1 MIKLDDY
8 TLIIGESA
16 INELRL
22 LAMSLRGK
30 TIQHVNSAKV
40 GGGVA
45 EILNRLIPLAQDLE
59 LDIRWDVIKGDNGF
73 FQVTKKFHN
82 ALHGHP
88 EKITKNDFEIFM
100 ATGQKNIKEFE
111 ITGDIVFIHDPQPI
125 TLIKTK
131 SSHPKR
137 KWAWR
142 CHIDISRANEKVWK
156 FLRQF
161 VVKYDAT
168 VFHSAIFTRNLPN
181 KQFLIPPSI
190 DPLSDKNKELSPEYI
205 NQVMAKHKIPRDKPI
220 ISQFSRYDY
229 MKDPIGVIE
238 TYRLVKKYHDCR
250 LILSGGAA
258 SDDPEGAK
266 ILADTKER
274 AGHDP
279 DIHLLL
285 MPPGT
290 DTEVNAL
297 QRGSDIIIQKSL
309 REGFALSV
317 TEALWKSKPVVASA
331 VGGIPL
337 QVIDGY
343 SGLLCHS
350 IEGAAFKIKELLSNP
365 DYARQLGKNAREHV
379 RQNFL
384 LTRHLRNHLLLFLS
398 LYHDSNMIQLTH
410 QA

>member
-1 MIKLDDY
+1 MAKIDDY
-8 TLIIGESA
+8 TLIVGESA

-22 LAMSLRGK
+22 LAMALRGK
-30 TIQHVNSAKV
+30 VIQHVNSARV

-45 EILNRLIPLAQDLE
+45 EILSRLVPLARDLG
-59 LDIRWDVIKGDNGF
+59 LDVRWDVIQGNNGF

-88 EKITKNDFEIFM
+88 EKITERDFEIFM
-100 ATGQKNIKEFE
+100 DTSRKNIEEFE
-111 ITGDIVFIHDPQPI
+111 LTGDIVFIHDPQPI
-125 TLIKTK
+125 ALIDRK
-131 SSHPKR
+131 SSYPKK
-137 KWAWR
+137 KWVWR
-142 CHIDISRANEKVWK
+142 CHIDISHANQAVWGFLEK
-156 FLRQF
+156 F
-161 VVKYDAT
+161 VVKYDTT
-168 VFHSAIFTRNLPN
+168 VFSSAIFTRNLPN
-181 KQFLIPPSI
+181 QQILITPSI
-190 DPLSDKNKELSPEYI
+190 DPLSDKNKELPPEFI
-205 NQVMAKHKIPRDKPI
+205 NEVLNKHNIPRDKPI

-229 MKDPIGVIE
+229 LKDPVGVIE
-238 TYRLVKKYHDCR
+238 TYRQVKKYHDCR
-250 LILSGGAA
+250 LLISGGAA

-266 ILADTKER
+266 VLAETKEK
-274 AGHDP
+274 AGNDP

-290 DTEVNAL
+290 DLEVNAL
-297 QRGSDIIIQKSL
+297 QRASTIIIQKSL

-337 QVIDGY
+337 QVIDRY

-365 DYARQLGKNAREHV
+365 EYARQLGKNAREHV

-398 LYHDSNMIQLTH
+398 LYHTTDVIQLTH
-410 QA
+410 QE